1 MGFDFLFENP
11 NLILPRQEAPQ
22 NTPRQEPLSNREPK
36 STLELA
42 SEEVVSAHESSE
54 EVVSEEDLA
63 PPAVKEEEEDSF
75 ESRQAQIR
83 KDVAKI
89 HKTKTSPDSKFY
101 SHFIPSN
108 AKRNRK

>member
-42 SEEVVSAHESSE
+42 SEEVVSARES
-54 EVVSEEDLA
+54 SEEDLA